1 MSKEQ
6 DARLAE
12 TLIGQWVAPVG
23 NARVTLTLEADGTY
37 ELGDQRGKYVIEGGK
52 FLLDDGERATSFA
65 ITLANNQLTI
75 SGGDLTQPL
84 VFGRRVQLSRY
95 RTWLV
100 NWRPAELEAKARRI
114 VFVTTVLTV
123 AWLIIYVL
131 RTVSRWLLVGEYGP
145 LRWLTHKKRNRVLTL
160 HSLVL
165 NVIKYIIFFT
175 ALGMVLSELG
185 VNYTAYLA
193 SLSVIG
199 LAIGF
204 GSQGLVQDMVTGLF
218 VIFEGQY
225 DVGDMVEISGQTGV
239 VEELGLRMTR
249 LRNYLGQTVVI
260 PNRNIAVVGNYAKG
274 TQRVTIDVAVAAD
287 AIDQSANAL
296 ETIAGEAARQFTGV
310 VVRQPRVDDKI
321 ALDTGE
327 HFVRLSLRI
336 WPGQVWVLDQ
346 QILPRIREGMAA
358 RELKIPGDRI
368 AVFYYAREQLTMHPL
383 IARFMS
389 SASQAG

>member
-1 MSKEQ
+1 MSNEH
-6 DARLAE
+6 DVRLTE

-23 NARVTLTLEADGTY
+23 NVRVTLMLEADGTY
-37 ELGDQRGKYVIEGGK
+37 ELGDRSGTFAIVGGK
-52 FLLDDGERATSFA
+52 LVLDDRDPATGFNIA
-65 ITLANNQLTI
+65 LANNQLTI
-75 SGGDLTQPL
+75 SGSDVTQPL
-84 VFGRRVQLSRY
+84 VFGRRVQLDRY

-100 NWRPAELEAKARRI
+100 DWRPAELEAKARRI
-114 VFVTTVLTV
+114 GFIALILVL
-123 AWLIIYVL
+123 AWLTIYGL
-131 RTVSRWLLVGEYGP
+131 RTLSRWLLVGEHGP
-145 LRWLTHKKRNRVLTL
+145 LRWLTHKRRNRVLTL

-165 NVIKYIIFFT
+165 NVVKYMIFFT
-175 ALGMVLSELG
+175 ALGMILSELG

-218 VIFEGQY
+218 VIFESQY

-274 TQRVTIDVAVAAD
+274 TQRVTIDVAVAPDTVD
-287 AIDQSANAL
+287 AAAAAL
-296 ETIAGEAARQFTGV
+296 TMIAGEAARQFTGV
-310 VVRQPRVDDKI
+310 VVRQPRVDDKL
-321 ALDTGE
+321 ALATGE

-336 WPGQVWVLDQ
+336 WPGQTWVIDQ

-358 RELKIPGDRI
+358 RELKIPADRI
-368 AVFYYAREQLTMHPL
+368 GVFYYAREQLTTHPL
-383 IARFMS
+383 ITRYMRGA
-389 SASQAG
+389 AQV